1 VRGNSAAPLTAA
13 RTSSSDSTLQEQT
26 IMRPGGGDACL
37 ADRERAAPM
46 QKENRLFEAI
56 PNWTDRTVER
66 V

>member
-1 VRGNSAAPLTAA
+1 VG
-13 RTSSSDSTLQEQT
+13 SD
-26 IMRPGGGDACL
+26 AFL

-56 PNWTDRTVER
+56 PNWMNFTFER